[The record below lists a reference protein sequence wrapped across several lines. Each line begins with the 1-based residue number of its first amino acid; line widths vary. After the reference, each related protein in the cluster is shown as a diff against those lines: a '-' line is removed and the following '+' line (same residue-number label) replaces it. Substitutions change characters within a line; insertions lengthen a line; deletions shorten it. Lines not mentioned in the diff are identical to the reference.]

1 MTSDSTTG
9 RGRWREGRPAT
20 YTPSRSQIRTRK
32 WLGATLLSALL
43 ISVTGVLG
51 WLAYQFL
58 FPSKP
63 DPLFVPFWIAR
74 YQREQ
79 IAPIPG
85 MEAEREAL
93 RDLGLFSRIDSSPDM
108 ITNSTLEVVKT
119 RLDNL
124 HRVKTGESV
133 VAYIAAY
140 AMVDGTGDVQIL
152 ASDSDPFTL
161 KTLLPLRTVLTAMRQ
176 CRAKHKLLV
185 LDIMHSSNYPFDLGG
200 TPDGVA
206 DLIRKELQSEKDPG
220 QPFDPTLLVLTACSP
235 GQAGLWSESLG
246 ESAFGHF
253 FHTAFTDPQ
262 ADTDHSRTISVKE
275 LATYLAERVDRW
287 ANQFRAVGQRP
298 YLMGIAP
305 DFDLASLVGND
316 QGAEPRL
323 AVKDLASKS
332 EKAAEKEKTAEG
344 KQLSTTEKGGATPDD
359 KNAPGSK
366 DEAKLAGAES
376 KQAADSE
383 QTGYPRELKTGW
395 DLRQAW
401 WKGKRNGEFPGAAA
415 PRVFRRLEATLL
427 RAEQS
432 WRGSHDP
439 QSVGADLKQS
449 LSQLRGLM
457 DRDSTLRRPEVRSAG
472 QAKAFGLEGDGE
484 LAAKVR
490 ILLETQRRL
499 ARSPDPQLEAAQ
511 KKAVGE
517 FLAGVKAR
525 PNPSLELA
533 MALVEG
539 SENERLDVGAV
550 RFLDGILS
558 EGAFRLDILEL
569 RILRDLAQ
577 RASSPGLQTW
587 PEDTV
592 KLAWNTIGLGEKVC
606 NRPTSLPWVR
616 NLLEQAE
623 NSLHEARTLL
633 LSDARGFVTWTQ
645 IGDAWQK
652 ARKDLEFVANCQ
664 DKIEDAQSTMS
675 RGEPCCPRISRFFTP
690 PADRASTLHGSRQP
704 MQQWPSTSK

>member
-1 MTSDSTTG
+1 MIPPPAADAGAGT
-9 RGRWREGRPAT
+9 PAT

-124 HRVKTGESV
+124 HRVKPGESV

-161 KTLLPLRTVLTAMRQ
+161 KTLFPLRTVLTAVASVARSTSSWFSTS
-176 CRAKHKLLV
+176 CPRPTTRSISAV
-185 LDIMHSSNYPFDLGG
+185 LRMESQISFARSCKARRTQGNRS
-200 TPDGVA
+200 TA
-206 DLIRKELQSEKDPG
+206 
-220 QPFDPTLLVLTACSP
+220 TLLVLTACSP

-401 WKGKRNGEFPGAAA
+401 WKGKRNGEFPGAAV
-415 PRVFRRLEATLL
+415 PRVFR
-427 RAEQS
+427 
-432 WRGSHDP
+432 
-439 QSVGADLKQS
+439 
-449 LSQLRGLM
+449 
-457 DRDSTLRRPEVRSAG
+457 
-472 QAKAFGLEGDGE
+472 
-484 LAAKVR
+484 
-490 ILLETQRRL
+490 
-499 ARSPDPQLEAAQ
+499 
-511 KKAVGE
+511 
-517 FLAGVKAR
+517 KAR
-525 PNPSLELA
+525 GHPAEGRTI
-533 MALVEG
+533 MALVVTTHNR
-539 SENERLDVGAV
+539 SGA
-550 RFLDGILS
+550 
-558 EGAFRLDILEL
+558 
-569 RILRDLAQ
+569 
-577 RASSPGLQTW
+577 T
-587 PEDTV
+587 
-592 KLAWNTIGLGEKVC
+592 
-606 NRPTSLPWVR
+606 
-616 NLLEQAE
+616 
-623 NSLHEARTLL
+623 
-633 LSDARGFVTWTQ
+633 
-645 IGDAWQK
+645 
-652 ARKDLEFVANCQ
+652 
-664 DKIEDAQSTMS
+664 
-675 RGEPCCPRISRFFTP
+675 
-690 PADRASTLHGSRQP
+690 
-704 MQQWPSTSK
+704 